1 MLSIEQLE
9 FCYAA
14 TDTNK
19 AQPMCFDLTVN
30 AGEVLSLI
38 GPSGSGK
45 STLLKLIAGFNST
58 SNGSIEINGQ
68 SVSISFPETTKEGQK
83 YQVNYQTADVYPGNS
98 VPSSRSKLPEGE
110 WISGD
115 HLVHRL
121 RLGSFELTPE
131 SAELAIIAA
140 ENPGVIGIDQ
150 IILTKTKAE

>member
-1 MLSIEQLE
+1 
-9 FCYAA
+9 
-14 TDTNK
+14 
-19 AQPMCFDLTVN
+19 
-30 AGEVLSLI
+30 
-38 GPSGSGK
+38 
-45 STLLKLIAGFNST
+45 
-58 SNGSIEINGQ
+58 
-68 SVSISFPETTKEGQK
+68 
-83 YQVNYQTADVYPGNS
+83 

-131 SAELAIIAA
+131 SAQLAIIAA